1 MITLEGII
9 RHVLPNTMNLKLI
22 VADALYFFK
31 SNLVQIGSLCLPWLL
46 VVAAV
51 ENLII
56 STGDP
61 SQGLGPL
68 FLLAWVFK
76 LLIYPIYTAALILLM
91 AKRARGQQP
100 DNKELLSSA
109 LQIWQPFFIVH
120 VIGAGL
126 SILGLMLFVIPGI
139 YVAVRLSFAEF
150 YLTLEN
156 IKPVEA
162 IQKSF
167 QATKPYFFQI
177 LLLLALF
184 FIPLGMLNLIL
195 ADLLSGKEAVLLIN
209 ITVATTTAFLM
220 LFLEVVKFRVY
231 MSAIREN
238 PV

>member
-1 MITLEGII
+1 
-9 RHVLPNTMNLKLI
+9 MNLKLI
-22 VADALYFFK
+22 VSDAFYFFK

-46 VVAAV
+46 VVAVV

-91 AKRARGQQP
+91 AKRARRQQP
-100 DNKELLSSA
+100 KNKELLSSA
-109 LQIWQPFFIVH
+109 LKIWQPFFIVH
-120 VIGAGL
+120 VMGAGL
-126 SILGLMLFVIPGI
+126 AALGLMLFIIPGI

-184 FIPLGMLNLIL
+184 IIPLWMLNLFL
-195 ADLLSGKEAVLLIN
+195 AKLLSGQEGVLVIN
-209 ITVATTTAFLM
+209 IMVATTITFLM
-220 LFLEVVKFRVY
+220 LFLDVVMFRVY
-231 MSAIREN
+231 MSATREN
-238 PV
+238 PI

>member
-1 MITLEGII
+1 
-9 RHVLPNTMNLKLI
+9 MNLKLI
-22 VADALYFFK
+22 VSDAFYFFK

-46 VVAAV
+46 VVAVV

-56 STGDP
+56 SSGDP
-61 SQGLGPL
+61 SQGLGPM

-91 AKRARGQQP
+91 AKRARRQQP
-100 DNKELLSSA
+100 NNKDLLSSA
-109 LQIWQPFFIVH
+109 LKIWQPFFIVH
-120 VIGAGL
+120 VMAAGL
-126 SILGLMLFVIPGI
+126 AAFGLMLFIIPGI

-156 IKPVEA
+156 IKPIEA

-177 LLLLALF
+177 LLLMALF
-184 FIPLGMLNLIL
+184 IIPLWILNLLL
-195 ADLLSGKEAVLLIN
+195 ANLLSGQEIIPVFN
-209 ITVATTTAFLM
+209 ILAATTTTFLM
-220 LFLEVVKFRVY
+220 LFLEVIMFRVY

>member
-1 MITLEGII
+1 
-9 RHVLPNTMNLKLI
+9 MNLKLI
-22 VADALYFFK
+22 VSDAFYFFK
-31 SNLVQIGSLCLPWLL
+31 SNIVQIGSLCLPWLL
-46 VVAAV
+46 VVAVV

-91 AKRARGQQP
+91 AKRARRQQP
-100 DNKELLSSA
+100 NNKELLSSA
-109 LQIWQPFFIVH
+109 LKIWQPFFIVH
-120 VIGAGL
+120 VMGAGL
-126 SILGLMLFVIPGI
+126 AALGLMLFIIPGI
-139 YVAVRLSFAEF
+139 YVVVRLSFAEF

-167 QATKPYFFQI
+167 HATKPYFFQI

-184 FIPLGMLNLIL
+184 IIPLWMLNLLL
-195 ADLLSGKEAVLLIN
+195 ADLLSGQKAVLVLN
-209 ITVATTTAFLM
+209 IVVATTITFFM
-220 LFLEVVKFRVY
+220 LFLDVVMFRVY
-231 MSAIREN
+231 MSATREN
-238 PV
+238 PI